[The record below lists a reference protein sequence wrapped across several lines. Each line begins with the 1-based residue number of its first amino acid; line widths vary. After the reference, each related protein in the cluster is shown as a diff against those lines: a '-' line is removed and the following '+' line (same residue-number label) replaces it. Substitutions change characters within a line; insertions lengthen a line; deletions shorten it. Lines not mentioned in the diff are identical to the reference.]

1 MKEVKG
7 QEVVVVE
14 NNEPAFEVVTNNESA
29 FDVTPSKVEI
39 VEDGTVAI
47 FDPKNLNRFYTSI
60 PQDGSRASKIKNFNA
75 VTNTTAALDDV
86 VGQVL
91 EVEHVVAHQVQL
103 ANRESGEVFDAIR
116 VILVTADGDSY
127 STASVPFYNAVQ
139 TLFSAGITAP
149 FTPTLKIK
157 VIKKASK
164 ANNNHKFLTFEV
176 VE

>member
-1 MKEVKG
+1 MKKVEEQA
-7 QEVVVVE
+7 QELVVVQ
-14 NNEPAFEVVTNNESA
+14 NEDSA
-29 FDVTPSKVEI
+29 FSVTPTKVEI

-47 FDPKNLNRFYTSI
+47 FDPKNLSRFYTSI

-86 VGQVL
+86 VGQAL
-91 EVEHVVAHQVQL
+91 EVEHIVAHQVQL
-103 ANRESGEVFDAIR
+103 ANRETGEAFDAIR
-116 VILVTADGDSY
+116 VILVTTDGDSY

-149 FTPTLKIK
+149 FTPALKIK
-157 VIKKASK
+157 VVKKASK
-164 ANNNHKFLTFEV
+164 TNNAHKFLTFEV